1 MEAYFTGGVF
11 RSQVPH
17 DSKLN
22 DLALEIPYT
31 HLVAATQNFADSCK
45 LGAGSYGAVY
55 KGSLQDTTEVAVKV
69 MNVPDEAGFEDEV
82 KVLSKFRHPN
92 LVTLMGFSRNGSQ
105 RLLVYEML
113 SGGDVHHRLQKC
125 LCENVP
131 FTWKERLSV
140 ALDAARG
147 LCYMHSSTPRAFHR
161 DIKAPNILLDRKGT
175 AKMADFG
182 LACTSK
188 AETFKVK
195 QASGTIGYACPYYI
209 QEGTVTEKSEVY
221 SFGMVLFELLTA
233 KAPAYPGPNGQINY
247 LAHHINGDVG
257 KALQLVDA
265 KAEWPSQVADQV
277 VRLALNCTSM
287 QLDSRPTSSGLVKHL
302 LQMVEASEAVV
313 STPVSNYSQQSSPV
327 HNAPVAAPVYVHRA
341 APVYVV
347 QHQGGAGWQSVGG
360 YQQRVVPKQQAYTP
374 QFPISYVNPHDH
386 GAAAAHS
393 PPPVH
398 QDSPVPQFA
407 QMNGQHAPPQHSPP
421 SQQIHQAQPAPAAPA
436 APAPLL
442 FCLECIAVEGRDVK
456 HKPVAERLICHYCPA
471 GWNGRE
477 ALPPL
482 HVGRLWQQPFFDSAV
497 TDPNSLSAISR
508 EHFDIELRLSVH
520 EPDQYELGLTNKSGN
535 GTWIN
540 QHLLGKGQYQ
550 QIFGGDQIVLVK
562 SCPGGDVV
570 QAFITLVLD
579 VSRSCLRLASRP
591 ERIPEIPR
599 AEAPAADVV
608 DPNCAFELEI
618 RGSGVD
624 ETIPVGE
631 RRLRCPLV
639 NGEFLGS
646 HLVVGRE
653 CNGSFNLPRVLVGE
667 TSTYFSRRHF
677 EVYVTNSGYIVC
689 KNLSNNGVFINNDRN
704 GLVKRDAE
712 HVVNHGDAIAV
723 KALVY
728 EREELAVFF
737 VVRVPEARQ
746 FKSQKP
752 ASAWGG
758 TPESG
763 IGTGSSTTRAEV
775 RSEAESGWSAALLPP
790 DDDEVNVS
798 KFQPQIAAGALRPP
812 VPVNQSF

>member
-1 MEAYFTGGVF
+1 MEAFFSGIHRG
-11 RSQVPH
+11 QVPH

-22 DLALEIPYT
+22 DLALEIPYN
-31 HLVAATQNFADSCK
+31 HLVAATQNFSDSCK

-55 KGSLQDTTEVAVKV
+55 KGLLQDTTEVAVKV

-82 KVLSKFRHPN
+82 RVLSKFRHPN

-147 LCYMHSSTPRAFHR
+147 LCYMHSSNPRAFHR

-188 AETFKVK
+188 AEAFKVK

-233 KAPAYPGPNGQINY
+233 KAPAYPGPNGQVNY
-247 LAHHINGDVG
+247 LANHINGDVG
-257 KALQLVDA
+257 KALQLVDV
-265 KAEWPSQVADQV
+265 KAEWPSQVAEQV
-277 VRLALNCTSM
+277 VRLALSCTSM
-287 QLDSRPTSSGLVKHL
+287 QLDSRPTSSGLVKIL
-302 LQMVEASEAVV
+302 LQMVEASETVV
-313 STPVSNYSQQSSPV
+313 STPVSNFQQSPV
-327 HNAPVAAPVYVHRA
+327 HNTPVATPVYVHRA
-341 APVYVV
+341 PPVYVA
-347 QHQGGAGWQSVGG
+347 QHQGGGGWQSVGG
-360 YQQRVVPKQQAYTP
+360 YQQRVVPNQPAYTP
-374 QFPISYVNPHDH
+374 QFPISYVNPQPQEHVP
-386 GAAAAHS
+386 AAAPS
-393 PPPVH
+393 PSPVH
-398 QDSPVPQFA
+398 QDSPVPKFSP
-407 QMNGQHAPPQHSPP
+407 MNGHHAHPQLSPPAKPAQPVQQAPPR
-421 SQQIHQAQPAPAAPA
+421 
-436 APAPLL
+436 LL
-442 FCLECIAVEGRDVK
+442 FALECIAVEGRDVK
-456 HKPVAERLICHYCPA
+456 HKPLGERVICHYGPQ
-471 GWNGRE
+471 GWNGRDD
-477 ALPPL
+477 LPPL
-482 HVGRLWQQPFFDSAV
+482 HVGRLWQQQFFDSACA
-497 TDPNSLSAISR
+497 DANSLSAISR
-508 EHFDIELRLSVH
+508 EHFDIELRLGVH
-520 EPDQYELGLTNKSGN
+520 ELDQFELLLTNKSGN

-540 QHLLGKGQYQ
+540 QQLLAKGQYQ

-562 SCPGGDVV
+562 SCPGSDSL

-579 VSRSCLRLASRP
+579 VSRSCLRLAPRP
-591 ERIPEIPR
+591 ERIPEFEMPR
-599 AEAPAADVV
+599 AEAPAADPV
-608 DPNCAFELEI
+608 DPNFAFELEI
-618 RGSGVD
+618 RGPGVD
-624 ETIPVGE
+624 ESIPVGE

-646 HLVVGRE
+646 HIVVGRE
-653 CNGSFNLPRVLVGE
+653 CNGAFNLPRVLVGE

-677 EVYVTNSGYIVC
+677 EVYVTSQGYIVC
-689 KNLSNNGVFINNDRN
+689 KNLSSNGVFINNERN
-704 GLVKRDAE
+704 ALTRRDAE
-712 HVVNHGDAIAV
+712 HVVNHGDAIFV

-728 EREELAVFF
+728 EAEELAVSF

-746 FKSQKP
+746 FKSHKP
-752 ASAWGG
+752 AAAWGG

-763 IGTGSSTTRAEV
+763 LGTSSTTTRAEA

-790 DDDEVNVS
+790 DDDEVTVS
-798 KFQPQIAAGALRPP
+798 RFQPQIAAGALRPP